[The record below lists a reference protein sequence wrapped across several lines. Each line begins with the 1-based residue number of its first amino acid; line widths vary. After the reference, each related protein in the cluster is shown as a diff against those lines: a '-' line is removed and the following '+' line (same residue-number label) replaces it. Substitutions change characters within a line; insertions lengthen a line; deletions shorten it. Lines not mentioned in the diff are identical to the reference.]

1 MLSCPKSN
9 EFSVNKH
16 KSNFNYFYL
25 IFRSKKIIY
34 NPKDRELDVPS
45 LTPGDSLLLHEAYQY
60 LVKRYITDRKNRDQL
75 PQSKSIKKIK
85 QEEISIKENNE
96 ELPKNI
102 QKSSRKN
109 SHQVDDNTSDD
120 NDDEENN
127 ESEEDE
133 SGDPGFEPQ
142 DDPDSS

>member
-96 ELPKNI
+96 ELPIKNI

-120 NDDEENN
+120 NDEENN
-127 ESEEDE
+127 ESEED
-133 SGDPGFEPQ
+133 SNPEPQ
-142 DDPDSS
+142 EDPDSS